1 MQIRTAFL
9 PQLAGDVS
17 EAVCIV
23 IDVLRATSV
32 IATLFERGC
41 PRVYVAGTHEKA
53 QTFAR
58 GEGYVL
64 CGESGGVKVVG
75 FDYGN
80 SPTEFDAEDFT
91 DRPVVLS
98 TTNGTKAALAIADA
112 KAVYFG
118 AALNCH
124 AVAGAAYEAAEASD
138 CDIVIVCSGTE
149 GRFTLEDATVAGIY
163 VEALNA
169 LGTGWKIPK
178 FSDDSIA
185 ARRLWEKEPNLLRG
199 WMEGNHAQ
207 TLADLGF
214 GADLGFCAAVDTL
227 ANVPTLTTETGAAE
241 IAAPVLLVR

>member
-17 EAVCIV
+17 GTVCIV

-32 IATLFERGC
+32 IATLFERDC
-41 PRVYVAGTHEKA
+41 PRVYVAGTHEAA
-53 QTFAR
+53 QTFAHAN
-58 GEGYVL
+58 GYVL
-64 CGESGGVKVVG
+64 CGESGGVKVAG

-98 TTNGTKAALAIADA
+98 TTNGTKAALAVADA
-112 KAVYFG
+112 KAVFFG
-118 AALNCH
+118 AALNRQ
-124 AVAGAAYEAAEASD
+124 AVARAVYEAAEALE
-138 CDIVIVCSGTE
+138 CDIVIVCSGTN
-149 GRFTLEDATVAGIY
+149 GQFTLEDATVAGMY

-169 LGTGWKIPK
+169 LGAVWKMPQL
-178 FSDDSIA
+178 SDDSIA

-214 GADLGFCAAVDTL
+214 GADLGFCAATDTL
-227 ANVPTLTTETGAAE
+227 VNVPTLTTEIGTAE

>member
-9 PQLAGDVS
+9 PPLAGDVS

-58 GEGYVL
+58 AENYVL
-64 CGESGGVKVVG
+64 CGESGGVKVAG

-98 TTNGTKAALAIADA
+98 TTNGTKAAVAVANA

-118 AALNCH
+118 AALNRH
-124 AVAGAAYEAAEASD
+124 AIAQAAYAAAEAYG
-138 CDIVIVCSGTE
+138 CDIVIVCSGTD
-149 GRFTLEDATVAGIY
+149 GQFTLEDATVAGMY

-169 LGTGWKIPK
+169 LGTVWQMPK
-178 FSDDSIA
+178 LSDDSIA

-214 GADLGFCAAVDTL
+214 GADLGFCASVDTL
-227 ANVPTLTTETGAAE
+227 SNVPMLTTEEGAANF
-241 IAAPVLLVR
+241 AAPVLLVR